1 MSDTG
6 TDDEDPKK
14 PHDRVI
20 PRKGASRFE
29 DEAPWR
35 HPWRHCEDE
44 QRDARR
50 LV

>member
-1 MSDTG
+1 MSDT
-6 TDDEDPKK
+6 DDDDPKK

-20 PRKGASRFE
+20 PRKGAVPFE
-29 DEAPWR
+29 DEDR
-35 HPWRHCEDE
+35 WRHCEDE